1 MNIIWSGRLIGTFY
15 GYKPGRIY
23 ELSDGSKLMQQ
34 DLTDEPA
41 YRDDPTAR
49 LLSNRSIGVIYL
61 DVEGTSAV
69 VRVFRNGSRPKP
81 TADHGDR
88 HSGSSAS

>member
-15 GYKPGRIY
+15 GYKPGRTY
-23 ELSDGSKLMQQ
+23 ELSDGSNWTQS

-41 YRDDPTAR
+41 YQDDPAVR
-49 LLSNRSIGVIYL
+49 LLSNGSIGVIHL

-69 VRVFRNGSRPKP
+69 VRVYR
-81 TADHGDR
+81 T
-88 HSGSSAS
+88 GSSGDIIPN